1 MVYVMHAQ
9 NLGEYALKILFF
21 QSDLLDGCGELNGS
35 VEGVHGS
42 EHVILS
48 VGEQKEENAEPDDFA
63 VQVIL
68 LDLQFREGG
77 EGVEDGVGQPGIVI
91 NDPVGC
97 QENGG
102 GGRGDDDGENHL
114 REFL

>member
-1 MVYVMHAQ
+1 MVLSIFIFEFQIVIPELSESFGEHGESDGIGVMVYVMHAQ

-48 VGEQKEENAEPDDFA
+48 VGEQKEENTESDEEEKKD
-63 VQVIL
+63 
-68 LDLQFREGG
+68 
-77 EGVEDGVGQPGIVI
+77 
-91 NDPVGC
+91 
-97 QENGG
+97 
-102 GGRGDDDGENHL
+102 
-114 REFL
+114 